1 MLPELLDQI
10 PPQQEIATVGLLRN
24 PLDQRHSLVGHHS
37 PLSLGPM
44 ARHGS
49 FSRSW
54 FRVSQP
60 KPFPKIDGDRQ
71 RHSPAARRA
80 TPGAPRAASTI
91 SRDTASGVLLSL
103 ASNPL
108 LHEAMSR
115 AARLLAVQTCEAS
128 HTVSDLNNPALTPE
142 KINAILGKVLRGE
155 LTRSLREQDHGPDLS
170 DGNNVR
176 RIAALES
183 QRDDRRG
190 DG

>member
-1 MLPELLDQI
+1 
-10 PPQQEIATVGLLRN
+10 
-24 PLDQRHSLVGHHS
+24 
-37 PLSLGPM
+37 
-44 ARHGS
+44 
-49 FSRSW
+49 
-54 FRVSQP
+54 
-60 KPFPKIDGDRQ
+60 
-71 RHSPAARRA
+71 
-80 TPGAPRAASTI
+80 
-91 SRDTASGVLLSL
+91 
-103 ASNPL
+103 
-108 LHEAMSR
+108 MSR

-170 DGNNVR
+170 DGKNVR